1 VKESL
6 YIFRDGQLRRKD
18 NTLLFETPDG
28 KRYVPVEHV
37 REIFL
42 FGEVDMTKKVLE
54 YCSQKE
60 IPVHLYSHHG
70 YYMGTFYPREHHVSG
85 FVLLKQAEHYLDPA
99 RRLILARRF
108 VEGAIDNML
117 NVLRYYK
124 GRGKAVGAVQEA
136 VEAHRQDVE
145 SADSIEALMA
155 AEGHARQ
162 AYYQAFDAIVEDE
175 AFRFEV
181 RTRRPPKN
189 RLNALISFG
198 NSLLYN
204 AVLREIYHTQLDPRI
219 GFLHTAN
226 FRRFSLNLDVAEV
239 FKPLLVDRVIFRL
252 LGRRQI
258 QADDFV
264 RELGGLVMSERARRT
279 FVEEFEKGMKTTF
292 QHRRLKRKV
301 SYRQLIRLELY
312 KIQKHLMGDEPYT
325 PFVSRW

>member
-1 VKESL
+1 MKESL

-18 NTLLFETPDG
+18 HTLLFETADG

-42 FGEVDMTKKVLE
+42 FGEVDVTKKMLE
-54 YCSQKE
+54 FCSQKE
-60 IPVHLYSHHG
+60 IPVHIYSHYG

-85 FVLLKQAEHYLDPA
+85 YVLLKQAEHYLDPS
-99 RRLILARRF
+99 RRLALARRF
-108 VEGAIDNML
+108 VEGALDNML

-124 GRGKAVGAVQEA
+124 NRGKAVEPMQEA
-136 VEAHRQDVE
+136 IESHRREVETAG
-145 SADSIEALMA
+145 SIEALMA

-162 AYYQAFDAIVEDE
+162 AYYQAFDAILEDE
-175 AFRFEV
+175 AFRFGM
-181 RTRRPPKN
+181 RSRRPPRN

-198 NSLLYN
+198 NSLLYS

-219 GFLHTAN
+219 GFLHAAN

-239 FKPLLVDRVIFRL
+239 FKPLLVDRVIFRV

-258 QADDFV
+258 QADDFLH
-264 RELGGLVMSERARRT
+264 ELGGLVLRERAQRV
-279 FVEEFEKGMKTTF
+279 FVEEFEKGMRTTL

-312 KIQKHLMGDEPYT
+312 KIQKHLLGDEPYT